1 MNAALRTLRIG
12 TAIVSF
18 AGWNLWRR
26 FGLIH
31 PVQTPGE
38 RFAEAL
44 QGLGTTF
51 VKLGQ
56 HLSLRPDL
64 LPAGYIAALQN
75 LQDHVAA
82 FPASQART
90 TIEQALGA
98 PVESVFSSFEPEP
111 FAAASIAQVHGAIL
125 PDGRA
130 VIVKVRRPGIAEQID
145 RDLRL
150 ALIAVRLA
158 GGVIPGL
165 KRYRLSQIVSEV
177 WANLRREAD
186 FRLEA
191 RNVRRFAE
199 ALHGLPGIKVPD
211 IEERLCRDSILVVE
225 RSHGARVDEVPDPVR
240 GRALARR
247 LVDAYLHQ
255 FFTIGA
261 FHGDPHPGN
270 LFITPEGEICFH
282 DFGIVGTLD
291 KATRRALAAFML
303 AFVEQDADWVVDA
316 WFEMGVLAQQAS
328 ERAVFRRIVAELLDD
343 FSRMPLAQWSLGE
356 AFQRLIAG
364 GRGVGFGIPT
374 NLLVLGRTM
383 LLIESAVRALD
394 PQFSLLDALLEKARA
409 IQTTSI
415 GGLPSR
421 RRCVSCAA
429 MASACASAPRSCR
442 VCRGR
447 WRTPPVGSP
456 RRWSRW
462 VCTSP
467 GRCSCSTD
475 SVRSSVACP
484 CSLVR
489 PTSWR
494 SGSPGACSAVAAE
507 TVRDRHESG
516 PPRIREN
523 TVTTARMR

>member
-409 IQTTSI
+409 IQTTSLGAAEQTGALRFRYETALI
-415 GGLPSR
+415 ASDWRLALAQALRQLRGDGFRLRVGSEELSRLSGSVEDAASRLATALVALGLYIAGSLLLQHGLGPQLGGLPLLAG
-421 RRCVSCAA
+421 AA
-429 MASACASAPRSCR
+429 YLVALWLTWR
-442 VCRGR
+442 VLRRGR
-447 WRTPPVGSP
+447 GN
-456 RRWSRW
+456 
-462 VCTSP
+462 
-467 GRCSCSTD
+467 
-475 SVRSSVACP
+475 
-484 CSLVR
+484 
-489 PTSWR
+489 
-494 SGSPGACSAVAAE
+494 GA
-507 TVRDRHESG
+507 
-516 PPRIREN
+516 
-523 TVTTARMR
+523 